1 MGTMLIIIIIIGIIT
16 SINNWMSTTAL
27 DNFAIRPFYETK
39 VSKSKR
45 NMKKNMVSIKCVS
58 DMICD
63 NRLH

>member
-1 MGTMLIIIIIIGIIT
+1 MGTLLITVIIMGIIT
-16 SINNWMSTTAL
+16 AINNWMSTTAL

-45 NMKKNMVSIKCVS
+45 NTKKNMVNNKCVS